1 MIREKSVDLDH
12 QTLMAVLP
20 FVGFWAFVK
29 IKKFRKYTL
38 FMFLFG
44 GIFGIVGFILG
55 LTGGTEAEFTMMQ
68 TFSAGVVMPFV
79 TYYCRKWSREWNEKF
94 EEITKS
100 PLQ

>member
-1 MIREKSVDLDH
+1 
-12 QTLMAVLP
+12 
-20 FVGFWAFVK
+20 
-29 IKKFRKYTL
+29 
-38 FMFLFG
+38 MFLFG

-94 EEITKS
+94 EEIYKRIGTLEDRS
-100 PLQ
+100 DQFDTTLTNF